1 MTGRFINMKALIK
14 HYSADKEYLTEE
26 RCYITELSNSEDDP
40 DVSIARARVEPGIT
54 TRWHRLRGTIERY
67 SIISGKGVME
77 LDGQQPR
84 EVSTGDTVIIPS
96 MCSQRITNIGNE
108 DLLFLAICSPRFT
121 ETAYQDMED
130 IRSCS

>member
-1 MTGRFINMKALIK
+1 MKALIK

-67 SIISGKGVME
+67 NIISGKGVIE

-121 ETAYQDMED
+121 ETAYQDLED

>member
-1 MTGRFINMKALIK
+1 MTGRFINMKAQIK

-26 RCYITELSNSEDDP
+26 KCYITELSNSEDDP

-67 SIISGKGVME
+67 SIISGQGVME